1 VAATLSPLWTLWGLE
16 QGVIGTLIQRQ
27 NSDPVMRQ
35 VLPESTGS
43 HRFDR
48 AWFEAAAGW
57 PEVEFVMPNT
67 RAIANQ
73 VDVVTEE
80 GRSARIDL
88 LPTAPGDPLLD
99 GVSPPPA
106 GELLLSAPAAARLE
120 ARSGQTVTIAL
131 EREREGRA
139 ERAALP
145 LRVHGVLPTSGYD
158 GPAALV
164 PLELVEAI
172 QSWRDGYTVSGFGG
186 EGAGAAPAITSYP
199 LFRMYAKSIREVETL
214 ARRLESEGVS
224 VYTRSRE
231 IESTLGLQRN
241 LRAVLAMVAVIA
253 LTGALVALVAMQVA
267 TLRRKR
273 RDYAML
279 KLVGHGRDWLIGLP
293 CLHALAVA
301 AAGAAIALVVYG
313 AASRA
318 INAYFAEHLGI
329 GERAVQLE
337 ASSFAW
343 GFAVAV
349 AVSVLPALW
358 GGWRASKVEAADEL
372 RET

>member
-1 VAATLSPLWTLWGLE
+1 
-16 QGVIGTLIQRQ
+16 
-27 NSDPVMRQ
+27 MRQ
-35 VLPESTGS
+35 VLPESTGR

-48 AWFEAAAGW
+48 AWFEAAARW

-88 LPTAPGDPLLD
+88 LPTALGDPLLA

-106 GELLLSAPAAARLE
+106 AELLLSAPASARLE

-139 ERAALP
+139 ERAALN

-158 GPAALV
+158 GQAALV

-172 QSWRDGYTVSGFGG
+172 QAWRDGYTVTGFS
-186 EGAGAAPAITSYP
+186 EDGAGSAPALATYP
-199 LFRMYAKSIREVETL
+199 LFRMYATSIREVEAL

-253 LTGALVALVAMQVA
+253 LTGALVALIAMQVA

-301 AAGAAIALVVYG
+301 VAGAAIALVVYG
-313 AASRA
+313 AAARA

-329 GERAVQLE
+329 GEKAVQLE

-343 GFAVAV
+343 GLAVAV